1 MIMDNKKE
9 NGDPFSSAK
18 DSDSQ
23 MPHRV
28 RKRKLTMKDVLKDKS
43 DNILDRICRIVF
55 PTLFVLFNILY
66 WSIIMGKTYV

>member
-1 MIMDNKKE
+1 MIMDNTKE
-9 NGDPFSSAK
+9 NGDPFSSAEAN
-18 DSDSQ
+18 DPQ

-28 RKRKLTMKDVLKDKS
+28 RRRKLTMKDVFKDKS

-66 WSIIMGKTYV
+66 WSIIMGKT

>member
-1 MIMDNKKE
+1 MIMENTKE
-9 NGDPFSSAK
+9 DGDPFSSAK
-18 DSDSQ
+18 DKDPQ

-28 RKRKLTMKDVLKDKS
+28 RRRKLTMKDVLKDKS

-66 WSIIMGKTYV
+66 WSIIMGKT